1 MLKIEDMRAPNE
13 DEAESL
19 SRIFS
24 GPVYEFVDHNN
35 DDFDPVDED
44 YNLGSLCNDIIY
56 SHLCNLN
63 DEEEYAN
70 LMDRMLDR
78 EYADMPEKPYG

>member
-24 GPVYEFVDHNN
+24 GPVCEFADHNN
-35 DDFDPVDED
+35 DDFDPVDDSTFVIFNNFLESRIF
-44 YNLGSLCNDIIY
+44 NNND
-56 SHLCNLN
+56 
-63 DEEEYAN
+63 DEYAN

-78 EYADMPEKPYG
+78 QYADMPEKPYG